1 MKSSLPRYSVAY
13 VISRYTYQSTFIVRE
28 IEELAARGWQIT
40 VLSLRPPVF
49 EPGSTAASL
58 PFEVRYDR
66 HLSLRFLVEVVR
78 EAFLAPG
85 AVVSY
90 MRLVARAYRR
100 NPAALLRNLAIVPKA
115 LFYSGKARTASWKHL
130 HAHWATVST
139 SAAMLMSELS
149 GLRFSFTGHAWDIF
163 QDTTL
168 LAEKARAACF
178 VLTCTEYNRR
188 YLVDAARLPEHKIHV
203 LYHGLRLQQPSDV
216 VRELKGQLKIL
227 TVGRWSEKK
236 GLSELVEAL
245 AVARDRGVDFSL
257 TLIAGGGSSEYERRI
272 RRAITDQGL
281 DNRTAILP
289 WLPHREVLE
298 IMRTSDLFVLPCVR
312 PASGAMDGIP
322 NVLIEA
328 LSVGLP
334 VIATR
339 LSGIP
344 ELVRHGDTGL
354 LVDERDVDGIAD
366 AIAWCA
372 THRAEARNFA
382 MQGRRL
388 VQRAFDIDKT
398 ISMLEQRFTTTIAG
412 RGGMTC

>member
-28 IEELAARGWQIT
+28 IEELAARGWKIT

-66 HLSLRFLVEVVR
+66 HFSWRFFVEVVR
-78 EAFLAPG
+78 EAFRAPG
-85 AVVSY
+85 VVVSY

-188 YLVDAARLPEHKIHV
+188 YLVDSASLPEHKIHV

-281 DNRTAILP
+281 DDRTAILP

-298 IMRTSDLFVLPCVR
+298 IMRTSDLFVLPCVGLR
-312 PASGAMDGIP
+312 P
-322 NVLIEA
+322 
-328 LSVGLP
+328 
-334 VIATR
+334 
-339 LSGIP
+339 
-344 ELVRHGDTGL
+344 
-354 LVDERDVDGIAD
+354 
-366 AIAWCA
+366 
-372 THRAEARNFA
+372 
-382 MQGRRL
+382 
-388 VQRAFDIDKT
+388 
-398 ISMLEQRFTTTIAG
+398 
-412 RGGMTC
+412 